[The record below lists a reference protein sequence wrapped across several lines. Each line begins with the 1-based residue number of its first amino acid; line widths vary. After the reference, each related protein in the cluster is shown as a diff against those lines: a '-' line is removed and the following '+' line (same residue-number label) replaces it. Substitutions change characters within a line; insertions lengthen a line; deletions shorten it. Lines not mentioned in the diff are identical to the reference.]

1 MISEFTDMSTSQATR
16 ATENQDYY
24 MRIVVRSLSAPQQ
37 LPSPLPPHGGN
48 EKGKAK
54 YDYNPRCPHENANN
68 YR

>member
-1 MISEFTDMSTSQATR
+1 MSHATR

-24 MRIVVRSLSAPQQ
+24 RGLWCGPYQHQNSFPPPAP
-37 LPSPLPPHGGN
+37 LHGGN